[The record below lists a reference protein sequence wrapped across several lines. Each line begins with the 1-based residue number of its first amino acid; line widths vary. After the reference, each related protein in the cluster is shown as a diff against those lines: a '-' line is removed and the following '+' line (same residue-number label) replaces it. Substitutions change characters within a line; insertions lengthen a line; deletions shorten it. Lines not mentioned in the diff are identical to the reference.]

1 MPHAQADPFLHQ
13 NEPSRESII
22 CGKAGDW
29 WRKRALFV
37 LKLLL
42 KRRHFFCLASVRLSK
57 LVGIVYLGFLG
68 LLDVLGILGFL
79 GFLDVLGVLVLL
91 VLLVSLAKLNMLFIS
106 RRKHF
111 FTFSLFHP
119 FTFNPSLPTPH
130 FYNNPSA
137 QKSFFTIYI
146 R

>member
-1 MPHAQADPFLHQ
+1 M
-13 NEPSRESII
+13 
-22 CGKAGDW
+22 
-29 WRKRALFV
+29 
-37 LKLLL
+37 
-42 KRRHFFCLASVRLSK
+42 
-57 LVGIVYLGFLG
+57 GIVYLGFLGLLDVLGILG

-79 GFLDVLGVLVLL
+79 GFLDVLGVLVSL

-119 FTFNPSLPTPH
+119 FTFNPPLPTPH
-130 FYNNPSA
+130 FCNNPSA

>member
-1 MPHAQADPFLHQ
+1 MEKKGTFCVKTLA
-13 NEPSRESII
+13 E
-22 CGKAGDW
+22 K
-29 WRKRALFV
+29 KT
-37 LKLLL
+37 
-42 KRRHFFCLASVRLSK
+42 FFCLASVRLSK
-57 LVGIVYLGFLG
+57 LVGIVYLGILG

-79 GFLDVLGVLVLL
+79 GFLDVLVSL

-119 FTFNPSLPTPH
+119 FTFNPPLPTPH
-130 FYNNPSA
+130 FCNNPSA